1 MKGEYTSGLRDG
13 LAIGVGYFSVSFTF
27 GILAVNGGLSPLVAG
42 LISLTNM
49 TSAGQ
54 FAGLTVILAHGS
66 LVELAL
72 TQLVINLRYAL
83 MSLSLSQRLG
93 PEFTTRRR
101 MLVAFANTDEIFAV
115 AMGRTAP
122 LTPAYMYGLAALPI
136 LGWTGGTVVGAVAG
150 AVLSPAVRS
159 ALGVALYSMFIAIVV
174 PPMRHSKP
182 VQAVVAAAVIVSCVL
197 PGRPSPRRWAAALP
211 SSSAR
216 WRRPRWGPGCSPWTF
231 RPRPMRKRRRHD
243 EPVLVSSGDG
253 GRDLPHPHA
262 AFDPVAEKDT
272 QPAAAILFVLC
283 ALRLPF
289 GHDLPGHPLGHRE
302 PGERRGGA
310 GGGAGVAL
318 AGKGLVTV
326 AACACATVFLVE
338 RLLPLLPF

>member
-115 AMGRTAP
+115 A
-122 LTPAYMYGLAALPI
+122 
-136 LGWTGGTVVGAVAG
+136 G

-182 VQAVVAAAVIVSCVL
+182 VQAVVAAAVIVSCVFAWTPL
-197 PGRPSPRRWAAALP
+197 SQAVGSGFAIVISTLAAAALGAWLFP
-211 SSSAR
+211 MDVLPEADEEKEAAR
-216 WRRPRWGPGCSPWTF
+216 
-231 RPRPMRKRRRHD
+231 
-243 EPVLVSSGDG
+243 
-253 GRDLPHPHA
+253 
-262 AFDPVAEKDT
+262 
-272 QPAAAILFVLC
+272 
-283 ALRLPF
+283 
-289 GHDLPGHPLGHRE
+289 
-302 PGERRGGA
+302 
-310 GGGAGVAL
+310 
-318 AGKGLVTV
+318 
-326 AACACATVFLVE
+326 
-338 RLLPLLPF
+338 

>member
-115 AMGRTAP
+115 AMGRKAP

-159 ALGVALYSMFIAIVV
+159 ALVAAGVTPGPGV
-174 PPMRHSKP
+174 R
-182 VQAVVAAAVIVSCVL
+182 VQAQKRAE
-197 PGRPSPRRWAAALP
+197 PSDWME
-211 SSSAR
+211 
-216 WRRPRWGPGCSPWTF
+216 F
-231 RPRPMRKRRRHD
+231 
-243 EPVLVSSGDG
+243 
-253 GRDLPHPHA
+253 
-262 AFDPVAEKDT
+262 
-272 QPAAAILFVLC
+272 
-283 ALRLPF
+283 
-289 GHDLPGHPLGHRE
+289 
-302 PGERRGGA
+302 
-310 GGGAGVAL
+310 
-318 AGKGLVTV
+318 
-326 AACACATVFLVE
+326 
-338 RLLPLLPF
+338 